1 MKDKRE
7 VFCFFLRKRITKIFS
22 KHCEVRVMLM
32 AMLGCEAGHPPSG
45 GDME

>member
-7 VFCFFLRKRITKIFS
+7 VLCFFLRKHITKTFS
-22 KHCEVRVMLM
+22 KHYEVRVMLM
-32 AMLGCEAGHPPSG
+32 AMLGCETGHPPFG